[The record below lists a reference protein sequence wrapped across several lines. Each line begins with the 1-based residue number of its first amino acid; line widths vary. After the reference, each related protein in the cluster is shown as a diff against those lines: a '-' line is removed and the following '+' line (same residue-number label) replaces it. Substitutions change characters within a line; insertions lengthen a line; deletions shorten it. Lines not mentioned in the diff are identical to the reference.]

1 LGVVLYHV
9 SATVN
14 RESIARHGLDWR
26 RMGAAPCV
34 AGNDVPECDGV
45 FLARDLDEAE
55 WFARMATPRSV
66 DVDVWEVSLDLDF
79 DVQDEPPPGGP
90 LVETVEGFLCHLA
103 PVPPERLR
111 LRPA

>member
-14 RESIARHGLDWR
+14 RESILRHGLDWR
-26 RMGAAPCV
+26 RMSAAAGV

-45 FLARDLDEAE
+45 FLARDIDETE
-55 WFARMATPRSV
+55 WFVRMAGRHGAG
-66 DVDVWEVSLDLDF
+66 VDVWEVSLDLDF

-90 LVETVEGFLCHLA
+90 LVQTVEGFLCHLA
-103 PVPPERLR
+103 PIAPERLR
-111 LRPA
+111 LRPG